1 MGLGKQA
8 KVLNTHQ
15 LQAMLSWLKKG
26 RHSERNRLIVLL
38 SFKAG
43 LRAKEIAELRWS
55 MVMDASGNIGDQ
67 IHLTNNSSKGQSGR
81 VIAMSKEVR
90 IQLLAVHMQ
99 SGITIQNAN
108 DCVIRTQRQNRTSAQ
123 AIVNLFQAWYRKLG
137 FVGCSSHSGR
147 RTAITN
153 WARKASLV
161 GGSLRDV
168 QVMAGHASLTTT
180 SRYIEVDFGSA
191 TEVGQRIDGT
201 EARPIRVRMA
211 NRIPTCPN

>member
-1 MGLGKQA
+1 VGLGKQA
-8 KVLNTHQ
+8 KLLNAHQ
-15 LQAMLSWLKKG
+15 LQAMLSWLERQ

-55 MVMDASGNIGDQ
+55 MVMDASGNIGDK
-67 IHLTNNSSKGQSGR
+67 IHLTNKSSKGRSGR

-90 IQLLAVHMQ
+90 TQLMTVHGK
-99 SGITIQNAN
+99 SGVTFQNAH

-123 AIVNLFQAWYRKLG
+123 AIVNLFEDWYRKLG

-153 WARKASLV
+153 WARRASLV

-180 SRYIEVDFGSA
+180 SRYIESDSEA
-191 TEVGQRIDGT
+191 QRKLVN
-201 EARPIRVRMA
+201 A
-211 NRIPTCPN
+211 